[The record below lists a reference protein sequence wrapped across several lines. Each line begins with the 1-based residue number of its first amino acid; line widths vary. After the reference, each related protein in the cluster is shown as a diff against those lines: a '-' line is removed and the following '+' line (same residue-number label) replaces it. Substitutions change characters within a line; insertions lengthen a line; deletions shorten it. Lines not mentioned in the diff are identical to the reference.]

1 MTEVV
6 YVYKILL
13 IYINF
18 SFNFLSQNNLIFFR
32 IFDEYGRLHSRPCS
46 VSDIQSLA
54 FCSSL
59 YIRYNTAAH
68 VVNVAN
74 TFRVYSFNVL
84 KPEEYNC

>member
-32 IFDEYGRLHSRPCS
+32 IFDEYERLHSRPCS

-54 FCSSL
+54 FGSSFGISDTTRPL
-59 YIRYNTAAH
+59 M
-68 VVNVAN
+68 
-74 TFRVYSFNVL
+74 L
-84 KPEEYNC
+84 